1 MTPGGINLAG
11 ILLVIWRKNIVSYTP
26 MTAARPATIIDVAG
40 RFVLPAI
47 LVALAAAIAL
57 LPLRLVALGAGAAAA
72 AVLLLRWPWLALLP
86 LAVLLPITS
95 GLRLGPASITDLLL
109 AAIVAI
115 WFADGARRRT
125 LRPAGSP
132 VIALAGI
139 YLAVMTVSA
148 LGAADFGE
156 AGREVIKWVE
166 LLVLLLVGPALLSPR
181 QAPWLAAALVLG
193 AVLQACYGL
202 YQFVFAVGPD
212 YFILLGRFM
221 RAYGSFG
228 QPNPFGGYLGLTLPV
243 ALSLGI
249 WAWAG
254 CLRRSAARPQALAW
268 AAYYSAATAIIAAGL
283 LASWSRGAWLGAAAA
298 MLAVLVLRSRLAAV
312 LSGVAVLLVLAA
324 LLLGAFSPAI
334 VPAPLAA
341 RLQDIPAYFGLG
353 DVLSQPVTDENFSVL
368 ERLAHWVA
376 AQRMW
381 EGAPWLGVGPG
392 NYAHV
397 YPQVRLPQWE
407 EALGHA
413 HNIYWNVLA
422 ETGLAGLA
430 AYLGLLGVTA
440 VWLWRKL
447 RRAAPG
453 RSEAE
458 RWRAALLVG
467 ILGVFVH
474 LSVHNGVDNLF
485 VQGMLLQVGLWLTLA
500 HIDDTARRERLTEH
514 RSLG

>member
-1 MTPGGINLAG
+1 
-11 ILLVIWRKNIVSYTP
+11 
-26 MTAARPATIIDVAG
+26 MTAARPVTTIAGTGIAGAG
-40 RFVLPAI
+40 RLI
-47 LVALAAAIAL
+47 LLATLVTLAAAIAL
-57 LPLRLVALGAGAAAA
+57 LPLRLVAAGAGAAAA
-72 AVLLLRWPWLALLP
+72 AMILLRWPWLALLP

-95 GLRLGPASITDLLL
+95 GLRLGPLSVTDLLL
-109 AAIVAI
+109 AAIVGL

-125 LRPAGSP
+125 LRLMGSP
-132 VIALAGI
+132 VIALTGV
-139 YLAVMTVSA
+139 YVAVMTVSA

-156 AGREVIKWVE
+156 AGREVIKWLE

-193 AVLQACYGL
+193 AVLQAVYGL

-249 WAWAG
+249 WAWAAG
-254 CLRRSAARPQALAW
+254 LRASAARPQALAW

-283 LASWSRGAWLGAAAA
+283 LASWSRGAWLGAAAGV
-298 MLAVLVLRSRLAAV
+298 LVVLVLRSRLAAI
-312 LSGVAVLLVLAA
+312 LSGVAALLMPAA
-324 LLLGAFSPAI
+324 LLLGAFSPTI
-334 VPAPLAA
+334 VPAPVAA

-368 ERLAHWVA
+368 ERLAHWAA

-381 EGAPWLGVGPG
+381 EQAPWLGVGPG
-392 NYAHV
+392 NYAQV

-407 EALGHA
+407 EPLGHA
-413 HNIYWNVLA
+413 HNVYWNVAA

-430 AYLGLLGVTA
+430 AYLGLFGVTA
-440 VWLWRKL
+440 IWLWRRL
-447 RRAAPG
+447 RRAAQG
-453 RSEAE
+453 RSASE

-467 ILGVFVH
+467 ILGVLVH
-474 LSVHNGVDNLF
+474 LSVHNVVDNLF

-500 HIDDTARRERLTEH
+500 HIDHTARTEQLIEH
-514 RSLG
+514 GSLG